1 MKKNPKIEAVKGV
14 AVAALAALVAAKV
27 IDPGLSAALTGVV
40 VAVLGLVAAFGVKP
54 PKRKRTADVVSITK
68 HGGSE

>member
-14 AVAALAALVAAKV
+14 AVAAFAALVAAKV

-40 VAVLGLVAAFGVKP
+40 VAVLGLVAAFGVQA
-54 PKRKRTADVVSITK
+54 PKRKRSSSVTIRP
-68 HGGSE
+68 GGSD